1 MAQELTDPVIADA
14 RAASLVLLW
23 LGDAIIAAAQDQNT
37 DGRRRRE
44 CHCRV
49 CCLAGRCLQL
59 LILALPL
66 RRPLPAIMSAENRT
80 PHQDVDHG
88 RDPSAASREPEIS
101 AAVAGRPSS
110 RCRIGTGW
118 RPGRSP
124 FGAPR
129 PNWHS
134 PAAPDLAD
142 SSTPTFSRAT
152 RAAGGNRPALVHESI
167 QIPSPQTRTSLG

>member
-1 MAQELTDPVIADA
+1 VIADA

-80 PHQDVDHG
+80 PHRDVDHG

-118 RPGRSP
+118 RAGRSP

-129 PNWHS
+129 PNWHIALPLLIWRTARRRHSQERRGPPAETGQRWCTS
-134 PAAPDLAD
+134 PSKYLPRKLE
-142 SSTPTFSRAT
+142 P
-152 RAAGGNRPALVHESI
+152 V
-167 QIPSPQTRTSLG
+167 